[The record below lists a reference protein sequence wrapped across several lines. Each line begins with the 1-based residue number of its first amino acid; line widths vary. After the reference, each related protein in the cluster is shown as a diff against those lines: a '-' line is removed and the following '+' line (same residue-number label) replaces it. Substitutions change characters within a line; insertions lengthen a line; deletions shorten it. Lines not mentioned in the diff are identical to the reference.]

1 MNHKDDNPNKPPLE
15 GVLVIDKP
23 AGVNSTAVV
32 GRIKRLLP
40 RRTKVGHAGTLD
52 RFATGVL
59 LVMVGRATK
68 LCEPLMN
75 SGKAYE
81 ATIRLG
87 ATTDSLDP
95 DTPERAVMGPTPTRE
110 KIERA
115 LPRFIGII
123 EQAPPT
129 FSAVKIAG
137 RRASDRIRAGESVA
151 PQSRPVRVD
160 AIDVLD
166 YDWPT
171 LRIAVR
177 CGRGTYIRA
186 LARDL
191 GKALGSAGYL
201 VQLRRTR
208 VGEFD
213 QSMSIDPELLTPL
226 NVEQHLRQVVP

>member
-1 MNHKDDNPNKPPLE
+1 MNHKDDNANKPPIA

-32 GRIKRLLP
+32 GRIKRVLP

-68 LCEPLMN
+68 LCESLMN
-75 SGKAYE
+75 SGKDYE
-81 ATIRLG
+81 ATIKLG

-95 DTPERAVMGPTPTRE
+95 NSPERPVEGPVPTRDQ
-110 KIERA
+110 IEQA
-115 LPRFIGII
+115 LLRFVGTI
-123 EQAPPT
+123 EQAPPV

-137 RRASDRIRAGESVA
+137 RRASDRARDGEAIA
-151 PQSRPVRVD
+151 PQARPVRID
-160 AIDVLD
+160 GIDVLD
-166 YDWPT
+166 YGWPM

-177 CGRGTYIRA
+177 CGRGTYIRS

-191 GKALGSAGYL
+191 GEVLGSAGYL

-208 VGEFD
+208 VGAFD
-213 QSMSIDPELLTPL
+213 QSMSIDPEVLTAG
-226 NVEQHLRQVVP
+226 NVEQHLRQVVL